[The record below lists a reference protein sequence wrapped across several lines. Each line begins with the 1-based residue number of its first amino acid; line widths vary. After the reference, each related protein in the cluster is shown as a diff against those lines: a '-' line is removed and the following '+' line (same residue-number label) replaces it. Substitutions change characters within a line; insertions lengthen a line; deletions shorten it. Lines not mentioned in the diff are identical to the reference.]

1 MGEGSYGLG
10 SLAEGERE
18 GAGPA
23 GAAASPLY
31 KRPASRPLDH
41 GAKSLSRRVSGARAP
56 HSGVRDGGGRVG
68 YRTGE
73 LSARFGWSGGSTCH
87 AIPSH

>member
-1 MGEGSYGLG
+1 MRSTIQAITIQLVLEGLYGLG

-31 KRPASRPLDH
+31 K
-41 GAKSLSRRVSGARAP
+41 
-56 HSGVRDGGGRVG
+56 
-68 YRTGE
+68 
-73 LSARFGWSGGSTCH
+73 
-87 AIPSH
+87 